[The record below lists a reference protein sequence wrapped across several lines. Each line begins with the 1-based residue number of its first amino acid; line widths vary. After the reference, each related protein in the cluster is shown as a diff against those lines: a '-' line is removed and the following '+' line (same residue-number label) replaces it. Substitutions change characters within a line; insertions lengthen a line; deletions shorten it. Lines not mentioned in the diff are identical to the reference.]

1 MKVGGGRPV
10 LVMNV
15 LVSTLGWA
23 SVWFQQAYAKIL
35 IVRSTAGSLVR
46 CQTFRL
52 QHKNEGAARQLLQKK
67 TELFFIRKKT
77 ELVYRAQAP
86 SELF

>member
-1 MKVGGGRPV
+1 M

-67 TELFFIRKKT
+67 TEL
-77 ELVYRAQAP
+77 VYRAQAP

>member
-1 MKVGGGRPV
+1 MKVLSRPV

-15 LVSTLGWA
+15 LVSTLGW
-23 SVWFQQAYAKIL
+23 SYAKIL
-35 IVRSTAGSLVR
+35 IVCSTVGSLVR